1 MPSDKRPTDADAPLL
16 VIDGLSKSY
25 GPIKAVDGVALDMRQ
40 GEFLTILGPS
50 GCGKTTLLRMIAGFT
65 SIDEG
70 RITVGGKDVTRLQPG
85 SRNIGMVFQ
94 SYALFPHMSVYRNV
108 AYSLRMRRT
117 PRAEIRQRVDEVLRM
132 VDLSAMASRLPS
144 ELSGGQQQRV
154 ALARAIV
161 FRPNLLLLDEPFS
174 ALDRK
179 LRTRL
184 QDEIKLLQ
192 RELKLTTIFITHDQE
207 EALVMSDRIAVMHGG
222 MIRQIESPKALYDGP
237 NSAFVATFL
246 GEMNQIPLAGADKV
260 IEAMGASPATGNGQ
274 ASRARVHRFDN
285 TLFFRPE
292 DVSIEADH
300 PSSGNANGLR
310 GTISSTSYLGG
321 AVRYLV
327 TLGDGVQVLAKH
339 PVSGAEQ
346 LLEPGQSVSLR
357 LRAGVTP
364 P

>member
-1 MPSDKRPTDADAPLL
+1 MLPGDPEFGDPLSTAGDGGPRASLPEDLAPADLTLEKALAYRFSLKLASGEMSEEELRSIRGNEIAMIYQEPMASLNPAMKIGQQLMEVPLL
-16 VIDGLSKSY
+16 HDKVSKEEAY
-25 GPIKAVDGVALDMRQ
+25 RRALEMVRAVKLPDPERMMR
-40 GEFLTILGPS
+40 S
-50 GCGKTTLLRMIAGFT
+50 
-65 SIDEG
+65 
-70 RITVGGKDVTRLQPG
+70 
-85 SRNIGMVFQ
+85 
-94 SYALFPHMSVYRNV
+94 FPH
-108 AYSLRMRRT
+108 
-117 PRAEIRQRVDEVLRM
+117 Q
-132 VDLSAMASRLPS
+132 
-144 ELSGGQQQRV
+144 LSGGQQQRV

-285 TLFFRPE
+285 RLFFRPE